1 MLELFLALAWYQ
13 MIGMIIL
20 PVVFLFT
27 VFNDEI
33 TGSLIFLA
41 LTIGLLHYFTFIDLT
56 SLDILKCFYSVVI
69 YLILGSIWS
78 LFKYKQKAKE
88 ITTQHIRD
96 KTNSKEYILK
106 RIKLSIR
113 NSEISYWIIFF
124 PISMIKFALSDFV
137 DYLIS
142 KLGRIY
148 DYIARYVVDSVFKDD
163 EDKSKGN

>member
-20 PVVFLFT
+20 LVVFLFT

-88 ITTQHIRD
+88 IAVTCKNNKNYT
-96 KTNSKEYILK
+96 KEDII
-106 RIKLSIR
+106 IKIKIGIR

-124 PISMIKFALSDFV
+124 PISIIKFALSDFV

-148 DYIARYVVDSVFKDD
+148 DYIARYVVNSVFKDD

>member
-13 MIGMIIL
+13 MIGMIVFPLFFFIL
-20 PVVFLFT
+20 
-27 VFNDEI
+27 VFNDEV

-41 LTIGLLHYFTFIDLT
+41 LTVGFLHYFTFIDLK
-56 SLDILKCFYSVVI
+56 SLELLTVFYSVVI

-88 ITTQHIRD
+88 IAITCKDNKNDRNRYT
-96 KTNSKEYILK
+96 KEDIINK
-106 RIKLSIR
+106 IKNSIR

-124 PISMIKFALSDFV
+124 PISIIKFALSDFV

-142 KLGRIY
+142 KLGRVY
-148 DYIARYVVDSVFKDD
+148 DYIARSVVNSVFKDV
-163 EDKSKGN
+163 K

>member
-13 MIGMIIL
+13 MIGMIIF

-41 LTIGLLHYFTFIDLT
+41 LTIGLLQYFTFIDLT

-78 LFKYKQKAKE
+78 LFKYKQKAEEIAKSYFKTPATKE
-88 ITTQHIRD
+88 AII
-96 KTNSKEYILK
+96 N
-106 RIKLSIR
+106 RIKNSIR

-124 PISMIKFALSDFV
+124 PISIIKFALSDFV

-148 DYIARYVVDSVFKDD
+148 DYIARSVVNSVFKDV
-163 EDKSKGN
+163 K